1 MLQGL
6 SQPFNSLWFTKK
18 LQPGL
23 LIPRTTADIGGTLAK
38 ASPVLLPPSAADES
52 TAAASCRAAQPSRG
66 YLHPHL
72 PETWMEGCGPE
83 SRSRDAK
90 GAGRKGSVILQQQV
104 REKGK
109 IKPPAAP
116 FHPWPCLALASHLSG
131 AGEGCGVRCRD
142 CSPADT
148 WRDQDP
154 VLSKVM
160 KCEPFPSVIFNA
172 LNPATVLLRLW

>member
-1 MLQGL
+1 MQ
-6 SQPFNSLWFTKK
+6 
-18 LQPGL
+18 
-23 LIPRTTADIGGTLAK
+23 R
-38 ASPVLLPPSAADES
+38 VL
-52 TAAASCRAAQPSRG
+52 G
-66 YLHPHL
+66 V
-72 PETWMEGCGPE
+72 
-83 SRSRDAK
+83 RDLYVL
-90 GAGRKGSVILQQQV
+90 RRQV

-116 FHPWPCLALASHLSG
+116 FHPWPRLASASHLSG
-131 AGEGCGVRCRD
+131 VREGCGVRCRD
-142 CSPADT
+142 CSPADP

>member
-1 MLQGL
+1 MQ
-6 SQPFNSLWFTKK
+6 
-18 LQPGL
+18 
-23 LIPRTTADIGGTLAK
+23 R
-38 ASPVLLPPSAADES
+38 VLGIKDL
-52 TAAASCRAAQPSRG
+52 
-66 YLHPHL
+66 Y
-72 PETWMEGCGPE
+72 
-83 SRSRDAK
+83 
-90 GAGRKGSVILQQQV
+90 ILQRQV
-104 REKGK
+104 REKRE

-116 FHPWPCLALASHLSG
+116 FHPWPRLASASHLSG
-131 AGEGCGVRCRD
+131 TREGCAVRCRD